1 MPGFNYTAID
11 RNGKRV
17 RSSLDASSIET
28 AKSSLRGAGY
38 TILDIKEQT
47 TLNRDIEI
55 PFLGKPKAKDMAV
68 FCRQF
73 VSILRAGVSV
83 ASVLAMLGQ
92 QTSNKKLRAAIRE
105 MQADVEKGEA
115 LATSMRRHPKI
126 FPAILVNMVSAG
138 EASGNLEESFRQME
152 LYFERSKRTKG
163 KVTSAMIYPCVLIV
177 VMIIVLI
184 VMMTKIIP
192 NFLKTFEDM
201 DAELPKL
208 TQGVMAVCEWFKSWW
223 WVPLL
228 VLAALIV
235 GGVLFHRTDKGKH
248 FFGWLARKTP
258 VVGNLTVKT
267 ACATFCRTVTGD
279 ISVTSGYK
287 LYGMDS
293 SAKADYT
300 TAPTGKIVGKVTG
313 TVAPTYETPKVTT
326 TDGDT
331 YDRYVAIPGTEADGN
346 TPNLSFHHFNISV
359 TGYRFELAAPECAL
373 FFIGKFQ
380 GDEAAKKYLTS
391 LGFTLKDENGKQL
404 GEANYEFTA
413 GKVFPDMPADGE
425 ESDSEVVCS
434 GDAYLFEAYLMRSF
448 NKNDTAAYRTKISAT
463 AQATF
468 DNGGKQD
475 SEPKLWSFEDAWT
488 NPGELDSAQKDIL
501 DKFLKALNIPN
512 P

>member
-1 MPGFNYTAID
+1 MPGFNYTAIN

-55 PFLGKPKAKDMAV
+55 PFLGNPKAKDMAV

-115 LATSMRRHPKI
+115 LASSMRRHPKI

-152 LYFERSKRTKG
+152 LYFERSKRTKS

-201 DAELPKL
+201 DAELPKITL
-208 TQGVMAVCEWFKSWW
+208 GVMAVCEWFKSWW

-235 GGVLFHRTDKGKH
+235 GGILFHRTDKGKH

-267 ACATFCRTVTGD
+267 ACATFCRTMEVLIGSGLTLTDSMDLAASNMGNIYYLEAIRDARALVAEGTPLRESLVRTGIFPPMVSNLVGVGEETGD
-279 ISVTSGYK
+279 LQSMMGKV
-287 LYGMDS
+287 
-293 SAKADYT
+293 ADY
-300 TAPTGKIVGKVTG
+300 
-313 TVAPTYETPKVTT
+313 
-326 TDGDT
+326 
-331 YDRYVAIPGTEADGN
+331 YDEEV
-346 TPNLSFHHFNISV
+346 
-359 TGYRFELAAPECAL
+359 
-373 FFIGKFQ
+373 
-380 GDEAAKKYLTS
+380 DEATKKLLNLMEPAIIIFMAVFVVIIVLAIYLPMINMTKAFDKYL
-391 LGFTLKDENGKQL
+391 
-404 GEANYEFTA
+404 
-413 GKVFPDMPADGE
+413 
-425 ESDSEVVCS
+425 
-434 GDAYLFEAYLMRSF
+434 
-448 NKNDTAAYRTKISAT
+448 
-463 AQATF
+463 
-468 DNGGKQD
+468 
-475 SEPKLWSFEDAWT
+475 
-488 NPGELDSAQKDIL
+488 
-501 DKFLKALNIPN
+501 
-512 P
+512 

>member
-105 MQADVEKGEA
+105 MQADVEKGES

-126 FPAILVNMVSAG
+126 FPAILVNMVAAG
-138 EASGNLEESFRQME
+138 ESSGNLEESFRQME
-152 LYFERSKRTKG
+152 LYFERSKRTKS

-177 VMIIVLI
+177 VMIVVLI

-208 TQGVMAVCEWFKSWW
+208 TQGVMAVCEWFESWW

-228 VLAALIV
+228 VLVALIV

-267 ACATFCRTVTGD
+267 ACATFCRTMEVLIGSGLTLTDSMDLAASNMGNIYYLEAIRDARGMVAEGTPLRESLVRTGIFPPMVSNLVGVGEETGD
-279 ISVTSGYK
+279 LQSMMGKV
-287 LYGMDS
+287 
-293 SAKADYT
+293 ADY
-300 TAPTGKIVGKVTG
+300 
-313 TVAPTYETPKVTT
+313 
-326 TDGDT
+326 
-331 YDRYVAIPGTEADGN
+331 YDEEV
-346 TPNLSFHHFNISV
+346 
-359 TGYRFELAAPECAL
+359 
-373 FFIGKFQ
+373 
-380 GDEAAKKYLTS
+380 DEATKKLLNRMEPAIIIFMAVFVVIIVLAIYLPMINMTKAFDKYL
-391 LGFTLKDENGKQL
+391 
-404 GEANYEFTA
+404 
-413 GKVFPDMPADGE
+413 
-425 ESDSEVVCS
+425 
-434 GDAYLFEAYLMRSF
+434 
-448 NKNDTAAYRTKISAT
+448 
-463 AQATF
+463 
-468 DNGGKQD
+468 
-475 SEPKLWSFEDAWT
+475 
-488 NPGELDSAQKDIL
+488 
-501 DKFLKALNIPN
+501 
-512 P
+512 

>member
-1 MPGFNYTAID
+1 MPGFNYTAIN

-55 PFLGKPKAKDMAV
+55 PFLGNPKAKDMAV

-105 MQADVEKGEA
+105 MQADVEKGES

-152 LYFERSKRTKG
+152 LYFDRSKRTKS

-208 TQGVMAVCEWFKSWW
+208 TLGVMAVCEWFKSWW

-267 ACATFCRTVTGD
+267 ACATFCRTMEVLIGSGLTLTDSMDLAASNMGNIYYLEAIRDARALVAEGTPLRESLVRTGIFPPMVSNLVGVGEETGD
-279 ISVTSGYK
+279 LQSMMGKV
-287 LYGMDS
+287 
-293 SAKADYT
+293 ADYYDEEVEEAT
-300 TAPTGKIVGKVTG
+300 KKLLNLMEPAIIIFMAVFVVIIVL
-313 TVAPTYETPKVTT
+313 
-326 TDGDT
+326 
-331 YDRYVAIPGTEADGN
+331 AIYLPMINMTKAFD
-346 TPNLSFHHFNISV
+346 
-359 TGYRFELAAPECAL
+359 
-373 FFIGKFQ
+373 
-380 GDEAAKKYLTS
+380 KYL
-391 LGFTLKDENGKQL
+391 
-404 GEANYEFTA
+404 
-413 GKVFPDMPADGE
+413 
-425 ESDSEVVCS
+425 
-434 GDAYLFEAYLMRSF
+434 
-448 NKNDTAAYRTKISAT
+448 
-463 AQATF
+463 
-468 DNGGKQD
+468 
-475 SEPKLWSFEDAWT
+475 
-488 NPGELDSAQKDIL
+488 
-501 DKFLKALNIPN
+501 
-512 P
+512 

>member
-1 MPGFNYTAID
+1 MPGFNYTAIN

-55 PFLGKPKAKDMAV
+55 PFLGNPKAKDMAV

-152 LYFERSKRTKG
+152 LYFERSKRTKS

-177 VMIIVLI
+177 VMIVVLI

-201 DAELPKL
+201 DAELPKITL
-208 TQGVMAVCEWFKSWW
+208 GVMAVCEWFKSWW

-228 VLAALIV
+228 VLLALIV
-235 GGVLFHRTDKGKH
+235 GGVLFHRTNKGKH

-267 ACATFCRTVTGD
+267 ACATFCRTMEVLIGSGLTLTDSMDLAASNMGNIYYLEAIRDARALVAEGTPLRESLVRTGIFPPMVSNLVGVGEETGD
-279 ISVTSGYK
+279 LQSMMGKV
-287 LYGMDS
+287 
-293 SAKADYT
+293 ADY
-300 TAPTGKIVGKVTG
+300 
-313 TVAPTYETPKVTT
+313 
-326 TDGDT
+326 
-331 YDRYVAIPGTEADGN
+331 YDEEV
-346 TPNLSFHHFNISV
+346 
-359 TGYRFELAAPECAL
+359 
-373 FFIGKFQ
+373 
-380 GDEAAKKYLTS
+380 DEATKKLLNLMEPAIIIFMAVFVVIIVLAIYLPMINMTKAFDKYL
-391 LGFTLKDENGKQL
+391 
-404 GEANYEFTA
+404 
-413 GKVFPDMPADGE
+413 
-425 ESDSEVVCS
+425 
-434 GDAYLFEAYLMRSF
+434 
-448 NKNDTAAYRTKISAT
+448 
-463 AQATF
+463 
-468 DNGGKQD
+468 
-475 SEPKLWSFEDAWT
+475 
-488 NPGELDSAQKDIL
+488 
-501 DKFLKALNIPN
+501 
-512 P
+512 

>member
-55 PFLGKPKAKDMAV
+55 PFLGNPKAKDMAV

-83 ASVLAMLGQ
+83 ASVLSMLGQ
-92 QTSNKKLRAAIRE
+92 QTGNKKLRAAIRE
-105 MQADVEKGEA
+105 MQADVEKGES

-126 FPAILVNMVSAG
+126 FPAILVNMVAAG
-138 EASGNLEESFRQME
+138 ESSGNLEESFRQME
-152 LYFERSKRTKG
+152 LYFDRSKRTKS

-177 VMIIVLI
+177 VMIVVLI

-201 DAELPKL
+201 DAELPKITL
-208 TQGVMAVCEWFKSWW
+208 GVMAVCEWFKSWW

-267 ACATFCRTVTGD
+267 ACATFCRTMEVLIGSGLTLTDSMDLAASNMGNIYYLEAIRDARALVAEGTPLRESLVRTGIFPPMVSNLVGVGEETGD
-279 ISVTSGYK
+279 LQSMMGKV
-287 LYGMDS
+287 
-293 SAKADYT
+293 ADY
-300 TAPTGKIVGKVTG
+300 
-313 TVAPTYETPKVTT
+313 
-326 TDGDT
+326 
-331 YDRYVAIPGTEADGN
+331 YDEEV
-346 TPNLSFHHFNISV
+346 
-359 TGYRFELAAPECAL
+359 
-373 FFIGKFQ
+373 
-380 GDEAAKKYLTS
+380 DEATKKLLNLMEPAIIIFMAVFVVIIVLAIYLPMINMTKAFDKYL
-391 LGFTLKDENGKQL
+391 
-404 GEANYEFTA
+404 
-413 GKVFPDMPADGE
+413 
-425 ESDSEVVCS
+425 
-434 GDAYLFEAYLMRSF
+434 
-448 NKNDTAAYRTKISAT
+448 
-463 AQATF
+463 
-468 DNGGKQD
+468 
-475 SEPKLWSFEDAWT
+475 
-488 NPGELDSAQKDIL
+488 
-501 DKFLKALNIPN
+501 
-512 P
+512 

>member
-17 RSSLDASSIET
+17 RSSLEASSIET

-55 PFLGKPKAKDMAV
+55 PFLGNPKAKDMAV

-92 QTSNKKLRAAIRE
+92 QTGNKKLRAAIRE
-105 MQADVEKGEA
+105 MQADVEKGES
-115 LATSMRRHPKI
+115 LAASMRRHPKI
-126 FPAILVNMVSAG
+126 FPAILVNMVAAG

-152 LYFERSKRTKG
+152 LYFDRSKRTKS

-177 VMIIVLI
+177 VMIVVLI

-208 TQGVMAVCEWFKSWW
+208 TRGVMALCEWFESWW

-228 VLAALIV
+228 VLVALIV

-258 VVGNLTVKT
+258 VVGNLTVKS
-267 ACATFCRTVTGD
+267 ACATFCRTMEVLIGSGLTLTDSMDLAASNMDNIYYLEAIRDARALVAEGTPLRESLLRTGLFPPMVSNLVGVGEETGD
-279 ISVTSGYK
+279 LQSMMGKV
-287 LYGMDS
+287 
-293 SAKADYT
+293 ADYYDEEVEEAT
-300 TAPTGKIVGKVTG
+300 KKLLNLMEPAIIIFMAVFVVIIVL
-313 TVAPTYETPKVTT
+313 
-326 TDGDT
+326 
-331 YDRYVAIPGTEADGN
+331 AIYLPMINMTKAFD
-346 TPNLSFHHFNISV
+346 
-359 TGYRFELAAPECAL
+359 
-373 FFIGKFQ
+373 
-380 GDEAAKKYLTS
+380 KYL
-391 LGFTLKDENGKQL
+391 
-404 GEANYEFTA
+404 
-413 GKVFPDMPADGE
+413 
-425 ESDSEVVCS
+425 
-434 GDAYLFEAYLMRSF
+434 
-448 NKNDTAAYRTKISAT
+448 
-463 AQATF
+463 
-468 DNGGKQD
+468 
-475 SEPKLWSFEDAWT
+475 
-488 NPGELDSAQKDIL
+488 
-501 DKFLKALNIPN
+501 
-512 P
+512 

>member
-1 MPGFNYTAID
+1 MPGFNYTAIN

-28 AKSSLRGAGY
+28 AKSSLRCAGY

-55 PFLGKPKAKDMAV
+55 PFLGNPKAKDMAV

-92 QTSNKKLRAAIRE
+92 QTGNKKLRAAIRE

-115 LATSMRRHPKI
+115 LASSMRRHPKI

-152 LYFERSKRTKG
+152 LYFERSKRTKS

-192 NFLKTFEDM
+192 NFLKTFEEM

-208 TQGVMAVCEWFKSWW
+208 TQGLMAVCEWFKSWW

-267 ACATFCRTVTGD
+267 ACATFCRTMEVLIGSGLTLTDSMDLAASNMGNIYYLEAIRDARALVAEGTPLRESLLRTGIFPPMVSNLVGVGEETGD
-279 ISVTSGYK
+279 LQSMMGKV
-287 LYGMDS
+287 
-293 SAKADYT
+293 ADY
-300 TAPTGKIVGKVTG
+300 
-313 TVAPTYETPKVTT
+313 
-326 TDGDT
+326 
-331 YDRYVAIPGTEADGN
+331 YDEEV
-346 TPNLSFHHFNISV
+346 
-359 TGYRFELAAPECAL
+359 
-373 FFIGKFQ
+373 
-380 GDEAAKKYLTS
+380 DEATKKLLNLMEPAIIIFMAVFVVIIVLAIYLPMINMTKAFDKYL
-391 LGFTLKDENGKQL
+391 
-404 GEANYEFTA
+404 
-413 GKVFPDMPADGE
+413 
-425 ESDSEVVCS
+425 
-434 GDAYLFEAYLMRSF
+434 
-448 NKNDTAAYRTKISAT
+448 
-463 AQATF
+463 
-468 DNGGKQD
+468 
-475 SEPKLWSFEDAWT
+475 
-488 NPGELDSAQKDIL
+488 
-501 DKFLKALNIPN
+501 
-512 P
+512 

>member
-1 MPGFNYTAID
+1 MPGFNYTAIN

-83 ASVLAMLGQ
+83 ASVLSMLGQ
-92 QTSNKKLRAAIRE
+92 QTGNKKLRAAIRE
-105 MQADVEKGEA
+105 MQADVEKGES

-126 FPAILVNMVSAG
+126 FPAILVNMVAAG
-138 EASGNLEESFRQME
+138 ESSGNLEESFRQME
-152 LYFERSKRTKG
+152 LYFDRSKRTKS

-177 VMIIVLI
+177 VMIVVLI

-201 DAELPKL
+201 DAELPKITL
-208 TQGVMAVCEWFKSWW
+208 GVMAVCDWFKVWW

-267 ACATFCRTVTGD
+267 ACATFCRTMEVLIGSGLTLTDSMDLAASNMGNIYYLEAIRDARGMVAEGTPLRESLVRTGIFPPMVSNLVGVGEETGD
-279 ISVTSGYK
+279 LQSMMGKV
-287 LYGMDS
+287 
-293 SAKADYT
+293 ADY
-300 TAPTGKIVGKVTG
+300 
-313 TVAPTYETPKVTT
+313 
-326 TDGDT
+326 
-331 YDRYVAIPGTEADGN
+331 YDEEV
-346 TPNLSFHHFNISV
+346 
-359 TGYRFELAAPECAL
+359 
-373 FFIGKFQ
+373 
-380 GDEAAKKYLTS
+380 DEATKKLLNLMEPAIIIFMAVFVVIIVLAIYLPMINMTKAFDKYL
-391 LGFTLKDENGKQL
+391 
-404 GEANYEFTA
+404 
-413 GKVFPDMPADGE
+413 
-425 ESDSEVVCS
+425 
-434 GDAYLFEAYLMRSF
+434 
-448 NKNDTAAYRTKISAT
+448 
-463 AQATF
+463 
-468 DNGGKQD
+468 
-475 SEPKLWSFEDAWT
+475 
-488 NPGELDSAQKDIL
+488 
-501 DKFLKALNIPN
+501 
-512 P
+512 

>member
-1 MPGFNYTAID
+1 MPGFNYTAIN

-83 ASVLAMLGQ
+83 ASVLSMLGQ
-92 QTSNKKLRAAIRE
+92 QTGNKKLRAAIRE
-105 MQADVEKGEA
+105 MQADVEKGES

-126 FPAILVNMVSAG
+126 FPAILVNMVAAG
-138 EASGNLEESFRQME
+138 ESSGNLEESFRQME
-152 LYFERSKRTKG
+152 LYFDRSKRTKS

-208 TQGVMAVCEWFKSWW
+208 TQGVMAVCEWFESWW

-267 ACATFCRTVTGD
+267 ACATFCRTMEVLIGSGLTLTDSMDLAASNMGNIYYLEAIRDARGMVAEGTPLRESLVRTGIFPPMVSNLVGVGEETGD
-279 ISVTSGYK
+279 LQSMMGKV
-287 LYGMDS
+287 
-293 SAKADYT
+293 ADY
-300 TAPTGKIVGKVTG
+300 
-313 TVAPTYETPKVTT
+313 
-326 TDGDT
+326 
-331 YDRYVAIPGTEADGN
+331 YDEEV
-346 TPNLSFHHFNISV
+346 
-359 TGYRFELAAPECAL
+359 
-373 FFIGKFQ
+373 
-380 GDEAAKKYLTS
+380 DEATKKLLNLMEPAIIIVMAVFVVIIVLAIYLPMINMTKAFDKYL
-391 LGFTLKDENGKQL
+391 
-404 GEANYEFTA
+404 
-413 GKVFPDMPADGE
+413 
-425 ESDSEVVCS
+425 
-434 GDAYLFEAYLMRSF
+434 
-448 NKNDTAAYRTKISAT
+448 
-463 AQATF
+463 
-468 DNGGKQD
+468 
-475 SEPKLWSFEDAWT
+475 
-488 NPGELDSAQKDIL
+488 
-501 DKFLKALNIPN
+501 
-512 P
+512 

>member
-1 MPGFNYTAID
+1 MPGFNYTAIN

-83 ASVLAMLGQ
+83 ASVLSMLGQ
-92 QTSNKKLRAAIRE
+92 QTGNKKLRAAIRE
-105 MQADVEKGEA
+105 MQADVEKGES

-126 FPAILVNMVSAG
+126 FPAILVNMVAAG
-138 EASGNLEESFRQME
+138 ESSGNLEESFRQME
-152 LYFERSKRTKG
+152 LYFDRSKRTKS

-177 VMIIVLI
+177 VMIVVLI

-208 TQGVMAVCEWFKSWW
+208 TQGVMAVCEWFESWW

-267 ACATFCRTVTGD
+267 ACATFCRTMEVLIGSGLTLTDSMDLAASNMGNIYYLEAIRDARGMVAEGTPLRESLVRTGIFPPMVSNLVGVGEETGD
-279 ISVTSGYK
+279 LQSMMGKV
-287 LYGMDS
+287 
-293 SAKADYT
+293 ADYYDEEVEEAT
-300 TAPTGKIVGKVTG
+300 KKLLNLMEPAIIIVMAVF
-313 TVAPTYETPKVTT
+313 VVII
-326 TDGDT
+326 
-331 YDRYVAIPGTEADGN
+331 VLAIYLPMINMTKAFD
-346 TPNLSFHHFNISV
+346 
-359 TGYRFELAAPECAL
+359 
-373 FFIGKFQ
+373 
-380 GDEAAKKYLTS
+380 KYL
-391 LGFTLKDENGKQL
+391 
-404 GEANYEFTA
+404 
-413 GKVFPDMPADGE
+413 
-425 ESDSEVVCS
+425 
-434 GDAYLFEAYLMRSF
+434 
-448 NKNDTAAYRTKISAT
+448 
-463 AQATF
+463 
-468 DNGGKQD
+468 
-475 SEPKLWSFEDAWT
+475 
-488 NPGELDSAQKDIL
+488 
-501 DKFLKALNIPN
+501 
-512 P
+512 

>member
-1 MPGFNYTAID
+1 MPGFNYTAIN

-83 ASVLAMLGQ
+83 ASVLSMLGQ
-92 QTSNKKLRAAIRE
+92 QTGNKKLRAAIRE
-105 MQADVEKGEA
+105 MQADVEKGES

-138 EASGNLEESFRQME
+138 ESSGNLEESFRQME
-152 LYFERSKRTKG
+152 LYFERSKRTKS

-177 VMIIVLI
+177 VMIVVLI

-208 TQGVMAVCEWFKSWW
+208 TQGVMAVCEWFESWW

-228 VLAALIV
+228 VLVALIV
-235 GGVLFHRTDKGKH
+235 GGVLFHRTNKGKH

-267 ACATFCRTVTGD
+267 ACATFCRTMEVLIGSGLTLTDSMDLAASNMGNIYYLEAIRDARGMVAEGTPLRESLVRTGIFPPMVSNLVGVGEETGD
-279 ISVTSGYK
+279 LQSMMGKV
-287 LYGMDS
+287 
-293 SAKADYT
+293 ADY
-300 TAPTGKIVGKVTG
+300 
-313 TVAPTYETPKVTT
+313 
-326 TDGDT
+326 
-331 YDRYVAIPGTEADGN
+331 YDEEV
-346 TPNLSFHHFNISV
+346 
-359 TGYRFELAAPECAL
+359 
-373 FFIGKFQ
+373 
-380 GDEAAKKYLTS
+380 DEATKKLLNLMEPAIIIFMAVFVVIIVLAIYLPMINMTKAFDKYL
-391 LGFTLKDENGKQL
+391 
-404 GEANYEFTA
+404 
-413 GKVFPDMPADGE
+413 
-425 ESDSEVVCS
+425 
-434 GDAYLFEAYLMRSF
+434 
-448 NKNDTAAYRTKISAT
+448 
-463 AQATF
+463 
-468 DNGGKQD
+468 
-475 SEPKLWSFEDAWT
+475 
-488 NPGELDSAQKDIL
+488 
-501 DKFLKALNIPN
+501 
-512 P
+512 

>member
-1 MPGFNYTAID
+1 MPGFNYTAIN

-55 PFLGKPKAKDMAV
+55 PFLGNPKAKDMAV

-83 ASVLAMLGQ
+83 ASVLSMLGQ

-105 MQADVEKGEA
+105 MQADVEKGES
-115 LATSMRRHPKI
+115 LASSMRRHPKI

-152 LYFERSKRTKG
+152 LYFERSKRTKS

-208 TQGVMAVCEWFKSWW
+208 TQGVMAVCEWFESWW

-228 VLAALIV
+228 VLVALIV

-267 ACATFCRTVTGD
+267 ACATFCRTMEVLIGSGLTLTDSMDLAASNMGNIYYLEAIRDARALVAEGTPLRESLVRTGIFPPMVSNLVGVGEETGD
-279 ISVTSGYK
+279 LQSMMGKV
-287 LYGMDS
+287 
-293 SAKADYT
+293 ADY
-300 TAPTGKIVGKVTG
+300 
-313 TVAPTYETPKVTT
+313 
-326 TDGDT
+326 
-331 YDRYVAIPGTEADGN
+331 YDEEV
-346 TPNLSFHHFNISV
+346 
-359 TGYRFELAAPECAL
+359 
-373 FFIGKFQ
+373 
-380 GDEAAKKYLTS
+380 DEATKKLLNLMEPAIIIVMAVFVVIIVLAIYLPMINMTKAFDKYL
-391 LGFTLKDENGKQL
+391 
-404 GEANYEFTA
+404 
-413 GKVFPDMPADGE
+413 
-425 ESDSEVVCS
+425 
-434 GDAYLFEAYLMRSF
+434 
-448 NKNDTAAYRTKISAT
+448 
-463 AQATF
+463 
-468 DNGGKQD
+468 
-475 SEPKLWSFEDAWT
+475 
-488 NPGELDSAQKDIL
+488 
-501 DKFLKALNIPN
+501 
-512 P
+512 

>member
-1 MPGFNYTAID
+1 MPGFNYTAIN

-83 ASVLAMLGQ
+83 ASVLSMLGQ
-92 QTSNKKLRAAIRE
+92 QTGNKKLRAAIRE
-105 MQADVEKGEA
+105 MQADVEKGES

-138 EASGNLEESFRQME
+138 ESSGNLEESFRQME
-152 LYFERSKRTKG
+152 LYFDRSKRTKS

-177 VMIIVLI
+177 VMIVVLI

-192 NFLKTFEDM
+192 NFLKTFEEM

-208 TQGVMAVCEWFKSWW
+208 TQGVMAVCEWFESWW

-228 VLAALIV
+228 VLVALIV
-235 GGVLFHRTDKGKH
+235 GDVLFHRTDKGKH

-267 ACATFCRTVTGD
+267 ACATFCRTMEVLIGSGLTLTDSMDLAASNMGNIYYLEAIRDARGMVAEGTPLRESLVRTGIFPPMVSNLVGVGEETGD
-279 ISVTSGYK
+279 LQSMMGKV
-287 LYGMDS
+287 
-293 SAKADYT
+293 ADY
-300 TAPTGKIVGKVTG
+300 
-313 TVAPTYETPKVTT
+313 
-326 TDGDT
+326 
-331 YDRYVAIPGTEADGN
+331 YDEEV
-346 TPNLSFHHFNISV
+346 
-359 TGYRFELAAPECAL
+359 
-373 FFIGKFQ
+373 
-380 GDEAAKKYLTS
+380 DEATKKLLNLMEPAIIIFMAVFVVIIVLAIYLPMINMTKAFDKYL
-391 LGFTLKDENGKQL
+391 
-404 GEANYEFTA
+404 
-413 GKVFPDMPADGE
+413 
-425 ESDSEVVCS
+425 
-434 GDAYLFEAYLMRSF
+434 
-448 NKNDTAAYRTKISAT
+448 
-463 AQATF
+463 
-468 DNGGKQD
+468 
-475 SEPKLWSFEDAWT
+475 
-488 NPGELDSAQKDIL
+488 
-501 DKFLKALNIPN
+501 
-512 P
+512 

>member
-1 MPGFNYTAID
+1 MPGFNYTAIN

-83 ASVLAMLGQ
+83 ASVLSMLGQ
-92 QTSNKKLRAAIRE
+92 QTGNKKLRAAIRE
-105 MQADVEKGEA
+105 MQADVEKGES

-126 FPAILVNMVSAG
+126 FPAILVNMVAAG
-138 EASGNLEESFRQME
+138 ESSGNLEESFRQME
-152 LYFERSKRTKG
+152 LYFERSKRTKS

-192 NFLKTFEDM
+192 NFLKTFEEM

-235 GGVLFHRTDKGKH
+235 GGVLFHRTNKGKH

-267 ACATFCRTVTGD
+267 ACATFCRTMEVLIGSGLTLTDSMDLAASNMGNIYYLEAIRDARGMVAEGTPLRESLVRTGIFPPMVSNLVGVGEETGD
-279 ISVTSGYK
+279 LQSMMGKV
-287 LYGMDS
+287 
-293 SAKADYT
+293 ADY
-300 TAPTGKIVGKVTG
+300 
-313 TVAPTYETPKVTT
+313 
-326 TDGDT
+326 
-331 YDRYVAIPGTEADGN
+331 YDEEV
-346 TPNLSFHHFNISV
+346 
-359 TGYRFELAAPECAL
+359 
-373 FFIGKFQ
+373 
-380 GDEAAKKYLTS
+380 DEATKKLLNLMEPAIIIFMAVFVVIIVLAIYLPMINMTKAFDKYL
-391 LGFTLKDENGKQL
+391 
-404 GEANYEFTA
+404 
-413 GKVFPDMPADGE
+413 
-425 ESDSEVVCS
+425 
-434 GDAYLFEAYLMRSF
+434 
-448 NKNDTAAYRTKISAT
+448 
-463 AQATF
+463 
-468 DNGGKQD
+468 
-475 SEPKLWSFEDAWT
+475 
-488 NPGELDSAQKDIL
+488 
-501 DKFLKALNIPN
+501 
-512 P
+512 

>member
-1 MPGFNYTAID
+1 MPGFNYTAIN

-83 ASVLAMLGQ
+83 ASVLSMLGQ
-92 QTSNKKLRAAIRE
+92 QTGNKKLRAAIRE
-105 MQADVEKGEA
+105 MQADVEKGES

-152 LYFERSKRTKG
+152 LYFERSKRTKS

-208 TQGVMAVCEWFKSWW
+208 TLGVMAVCEWFKSWW

-235 GGVLFHRTDKGKH
+235 GGVLFHRTNKGKH

-267 ACATFCRTVTGD
+267 ACATFCRTMEVLIGSGLTLTDSMDLAASNMGNIYYLEAIRDARGMVAEGTPLRESLVRTGIFPPMVSNLVGVGEETGD
-279 ISVTSGYK
+279 LQSMMGKV
-287 LYGMDS
+287 
-293 SAKADYT
+293 ADYYDEEVEEAT
-300 TAPTGKIVGKVTG
+300 KKLLNLMEPAIIIFMAVFVVIIVL
-313 TVAPTYETPKVTT
+313 
-326 TDGDT
+326 
-331 YDRYVAIPGTEADGN
+331 AIYLPMINMTK
-346 TPNLSFHHFNISV
+346 
-359 TGYRFELAAPECAL
+359 AL
-373 FFIGKFQ
+373 
-380 GDEAAKKYLTS
+380 DKYL
-391 LGFTLKDENGKQL
+391 
-404 GEANYEFTA
+404 
-413 GKVFPDMPADGE
+413 
-425 ESDSEVVCS
+425 
-434 GDAYLFEAYLMRSF
+434 
-448 NKNDTAAYRTKISAT
+448 
-463 AQATF
+463 
-468 DNGGKQD
+468 
-475 SEPKLWSFEDAWT
+475 
-488 NPGELDSAQKDIL
+488 
-501 DKFLKALNIPN
+501 
-512 P
+512 

>member
-1 MPGFNYTAID
+1 MPGFNYTAIN

-55 PFLGKPKAKDMAV
+55 PFLGNPKAKDMAV

-115 LATSMRRHPKI
+115 LASSMRRHPKI
-126 FPAILVNMVSAG
+126 FPAILVNMVAAG

-152 LYFERSKRTKG
+152 LYFERSKRTKS

-177 VMIIVLI
+177 VMIVVLI

-228 VLAALIV
+228 VLVALIV

-267 ACATFCRTVTGD
+267 ACATFCRTMEVLIGSGLTLTDSMDLAASNMGNIYYLEAIRDARALVAEGTPLRESLVRTGIFPPMVSNLVGVGEETGD
-279 ISVTSGYK
+279 LQSMMGKV
-287 LYGMDS
+287 
-293 SAKADYT
+293 ADY
-300 TAPTGKIVGKVTG
+300 
-313 TVAPTYETPKVTT
+313 
-326 TDGDT
+326 
-331 YDRYVAIPGTEADGN
+331 YDEEV
-346 TPNLSFHHFNISV
+346 
-359 TGYRFELAAPECAL
+359 
-373 FFIGKFQ
+373 
-380 GDEAAKKYLTS
+380 DEATKKLLNLMEPAIIIVMAVFVVIIVLAIYLPMINMTKAFDKYL
-391 LGFTLKDENGKQL
+391 
-404 GEANYEFTA
+404 
-413 GKVFPDMPADGE
+413 
-425 ESDSEVVCS
+425 
-434 GDAYLFEAYLMRSF
+434 
-448 NKNDTAAYRTKISAT
+448 
-463 AQATF
+463 
-468 DNGGKQD
+468 
-475 SEPKLWSFEDAWT
+475 
-488 NPGELDSAQKDIL
+488 
-501 DKFLKALNIPN
+501 
-512 P
+512 

>member
-1 MPGFNYTAID
+1 MPGFNYTAIN

-83 ASVLAMLGQ
+83 ASVLSMLGQ

-105 MQADVEKGEA
+105 MQADVEKGES

-138 EASGNLEESFRQME
+138 ESSGNLEESFRQME
-152 LYFERSKRTKG
+152 LYFDRSKRTKS

-177 VMIIVLI
+177 VMIVVLI

-192 NFLKTFEDM
+192 NFLKTFEEM

-208 TQGVMAVCEWFKSWW
+208 TQGVMAVCEWFESWW

-228 VLAALIV
+228 VLVALIV

-267 ACATFCRTVTGD
+267 ACATFCRTMEVLIGSGLTLTDSMDLAASNMGNIYYLEAIRDARGMVAEGTPLRESLVRTGIFPPMVSNLVGVGEETGD
-279 ISVTSGYK
+279 LQSMMGKV
-287 LYGMDS
+287 
-293 SAKADYT
+293 ADY
-300 TAPTGKIVGKVTG
+300 
-313 TVAPTYETPKVTT
+313 
-326 TDGDT
+326 
-331 YDRYVAIPGTEADGN
+331 YDEEV
-346 TPNLSFHHFNISV
+346 
-359 TGYRFELAAPECAL
+359 
-373 FFIGKFQ
+373 
-380 GDEAAKKYLTS
+380 DEATKKLLNLMEPAIIIFMAVFVVIIVLAIYLPMINMTKAFDKYL
-391 LGFTLKDENGKQL
+391 
-404 GEANYEFTA
+404 
-413 GKVFPDMPADGE
+413 
-425 ESDSEVVCS
+425 
-434 GDAYLFEAYLMRSF
+434 
-448 NKNDTAAYRTKISAT
+448 
-463 AQATF
+463 
-468 DNGGKQD
+468 
-475 SEPKLWSFEDAWT
+475 
-488 NPGELDSAQKDIL
+488 
-501 DKFLKALNIPN
+501 
-512 P
+512 

>member
-1 MPGFNYTAID
+1 MPGFNYTAIN

-55 PFLGKPKAKDMAV
+55 PFLGNPKAKDMAV

-92 QTSNKKLRAAIRE
+92 QTGNKKLRAAIRE

-152 LYFERSKRTKG
+152 LYFERSKRTKS

-208 TQGVMAVCEWFKSWW
+208 TLGVMAVCEWFKSWW

-235 GGVLFHRTDKGKH
+235 GGVLFHRTNKGKH

-267 ACATFCRTVTGD
+267 ACATFCRTMEVLIGSGLTLTDSMDLAASNMGNIYYLEAIRDARALVAEGTPLRESLVRTGIFPPMVSNLVGVGEETGD
-279 ISVTSGYK
+279 LQSMMGKV
-287 LYGMDS
+287 
-293 SAKADYT
+293 ADY
-300 TAPTGKIVGKVTG
+300 
-313 TVAPTYETPKVTT
+313 
-326 TDGDT
+326 
-331 YDRYVAIPGTEADGN
+331 YDEEV
-346 TPNLSFHHFNISV
+346 
-359 TGYRFELAAPECAL
+359 
-373 FFIGKFQ
+373 
-380 GDEAAKKYLTS
+380 DEATKKLLNLMEPAIIIFMAVFVVIIVLAIYLPMINMTKAFDKYL
-391 LGFTLKDENGKQL
+391 
-404 GEANYEFTA
+404 
-413 GKVFPDMPADGE
+413 
-425 ESDSEVVCS
+425 
-434 GDAYLFEAYLMRSF
+434 
-448 NKNDTAAYRTKISAT
+448 
-463 AQATF
+463 
-468 DNGGKQD
+468 
-475 SEPKLWSFEDAWT
+475 
-488 NPGELDSAQKDIL
+488 
-501 DKFLKALNIPN
+501 
-512 P
+512 

>member
-55 PFLGKPKAKDMAV
+55 PFLGNPKAKDMAV

-83 ASVLAMLGQ
+83 ASVLSMLGQ
-92 QTSNKKLRAAIRE
+92 QTGNKKLRAAIRE
-105 MQADVEKGEA
+105 MQADVEKGES

-152 LYFERSKRTKG
+152 LYFDRSKRTKS

-177 VMIIVLI
+177 VMIVVLI

-192 NFLKTFEDM
+192 NFLKTFEEM

-208 TQGVMAVCEWFKSWW
+208 TQGVMAVCEWFESWW

-228 VLAALIV
+228 VLVALIV

-267 ACATFCRTVTGD
+267 ACATFCRTMEVLIGSGLTLTDSMDLAASNMGNIYYLEAIRDARGMVAEGTPLRESLVRTGIFPPMVSNLVGVGEETGD
-279 ISVTSGYK
+279 LQSMMGKV
-287 LYGMDS
+287 
-293 SAKADYT
+293 ADYYDEEVEEAT
-300 TAPTGKIVGKVTG
+300 KKLLNLMEPAIIIFMAVFVVIIVL
-313 TVAPTYETPKVTT
+313 
-326 TDGDT
+326 
-331 YDRYVAIPGTEADGN
+331 AIYLPMINMTKAFD
-346 TPNLSFHHFNISV
+346 
-359 TGYRFELAAPECAL
+359 
-373 FFIGKFQ
+373 
-380 GDEAAKKYLTS
+380 KYL
-391 LGFTLKDENGKQL
+391 
-404 GEANYEFTA
+404 
-413 GKVFPDMPADGE
+413 
-425 ESDSEVVCS
+425 
-434 GDAYLFEAYLMRSF
+434 
-448 NKNDTAAYRTKISAT
+448 
-463 AQATF
+463 
-468 DNGGKQD
+468 
-475 SEPKLWSFEDAWT
+475 
-488 NPGELDSAQKDIL
+488 
-501 DKFLKALNIPN
+501 
-512 P
+512 

>member
-55 PFLGKPKAKDMAV
+55 PFLGNPKAKDMAV

-92 QTSNKKLRAAIRE
+92 QTGNKKLRAAIRE
-105 MQADVEKGEA
+105 MQADVEKGES
-115 LATSMRRHPKI
+115 LAASMRRHPKI
-126 FPAILVNMVSAG
+126 FPAILVNMVAAG

-152 LYFERSKRTKG
+152 LYFDRSKRTKS

-177 VMIIVLI
+177 VMIVVLI

-208 TQGVMAVCEWFKSWW
+208 TRGVMAVCEWFESWW

-228 VLAALIV
+228 VLVALIV

-267 ACATFCRTVTGD
+267 ACATFCRTMEVLIGSGLTLTDSMDLAASNMGNIYYLEAIRDARALVAEGTPLRESLLRTGIFPAMVSNLVGVGEETGD
-279 ISVTSGYK
+279 LQSMMGKV
-287 LYGMDS
+287 
-293 SAKADYT
+293 ADYYDEEVEEAT
-300 TAPTGKIVGKVTG
+300 KKLLNLMEPAIIIFMAVFVVIIVL
-313 TVAPTYETPKVTT
+313 
-326 TDGDT
+326 
-331 YDRYVAIPGTEADGN
+331 AIYLPMINMTKAFD
-346 TPNLSFHHFNISV
+346 
-359 TGYRFELAAPECAL
+359 
-373 FFIGKFQ
+373 
-380 GDEAAKKYLTS
+380 KYL
-391 LGFTLKDENGKQL
+391 
-404 GEANYEFTA
+404 
-413 GKVFPDMPADGE
+413 
-425 ESDSEVVCS
+425 
-434 GDAYLFEAYLMRSF
+434 
-448 NKNDTAAYRTKISAT
+448 
-463 AQATF
+463 
-468 DNGGKQD
+468 
-475 SEPKLWSFEDAWT
+475 
-488 NPGELDSAQKDIL
+488 
-501 DKFLKALNIPN
+501 
-512 P
+512 

>member
-83 ASVLAMLGQ
+83 ASVLSMLGQ
-92 QTSNKKLRAAIRE
+92 QTGNKKLRAAIRE
-105 MQADVEKGEA
+105 MQADVEKGES
-115 LATSMRRHPKI
+115 LDTSMRRHPKI
-126 FPAILVNMVSAG
+126 FPAILVNMVAAG
-138 EASGNLEESFRQME
+138 ESSGNLEESFRQME
-152 LYFERSKRTKG
+152 LYFDRSKRTKS

-177 VMIIVLI
+177 VMIVVLI

-208 TQGVMAVCEWFKSWW
+208 TLGVMAVCEWFKSWW

-267 ACATFCRTVTGD
+267 ACATFCRTMEVLIGSGLTLTDSMDLAASNMGNIYYLEAIRDARGMVAEGTPLRESLVRTGIFPPMVSNLVGVGEETGD
-279 ISVTSGYK
+279 LQSMMGKV
-287 LYGMDS
+287 
-293 SAKADYT
+293 ADY
-300 TAPTGKIVGKVTG
+300 
-313 TVAPTYETPKVTT
+313 
-326 TDGDT
+326 
-331 YDRYVAIPGTEADGN
+331 YDEEV
-346 TPNLSFHHFNISV
+346 
-359 TGYRFELAAPECAL
+359 
-373 FFIGKFQ
+373 
-380 GDEAAKKYLTS
+380 DEATKKLLNLMEPAIIIFMAVFVVIIVLAIYLPMINMTKAFDKYL
-391 LGFTLKDENGKQL
+391 
-404 GEANYEFTA
+404 
-413 GKVFPDMPADGE
+413 
-425 ESDSEVVCS
+425 
-434 GDAYLFEAYLMRSF
+434 
-448 NKNDTAAYRTKISAT
+448 
-463 AQATF
+463 
-468 DNGGKQD
+468 
-475 SEPKLWSFEDAWT
+475 
-488 NPGELDSAQKDIL
+488 
-501 DKFLKALNIPN
+501 
-512 P
+512 

>member
-1 MPGFNYTAID
+1 MPGFNYTAIN

-55 PFLGKPKAKDMAV
+55 PFLGNPKAKDMAV

-92 QTSNKKLRAAIRE
+92 QTGNKKLRAAIRE
-105 MQADVEKGEA
+105 MQADVEKGES
-115 LATSMRRHPKI
+115 LASSMRRHPKI

-152 LYFERSKRTKG
+152 LYFERSKRTKS

-177 VMIIVLI
+177 VMIVVLI

-208 TQGVMAVCEWFKSWW
+208 TLGVMAVCEWFKSWW

-235 GGVLFHRTDKGKH
+235 GGVLFHRTNKGKH

-267 ACATFCRTVTGD
+267 ACATFCRTMEVLIGSGLTLTDSMDLAASNMGNIYYLEAIRDARALVAEGTPLRESLLRTGIFPPMVSNLVGVGEETGD
-279 ISVTSGYK
+279 LQSMMGKV
-287 LYGMDS
+287 
-293 SAKADYT
+293 ADYYDEEVEEAT
-300 TAPTGKIVGKVTG
+300 KKLLNLMEPAIIIFMAVFVVIIVL
-313 TVAPTYETPKVTT
+313 
-326 TDGDT
+326 
-331 YDRYVAIPGTEADGN
+331 AIYLPMINMTKAFD
-346 TPNLSFHHFNISV
+346 
-359 TGYRFELAAPECAL
+359 
-373 FFIGKFQ
+373 
-380 GDEAAKKYLTS
+380 KYL
-391 LGFTLKDENGKQL
+391 
-404 GEANYEFTA
+404 
-413 GKVFPDMPADGE
+413 
-425 ESDSEVVCS
+425 
-434 GDAYLFEAYLMRSF
+434 
-448 NKNDTAAYRTKISAT
+448 
-463 AQATF
+463 
-468 DNGGKQD
+468 
-475 SEPKLWSFEDAWT
+475 
-488 NPGELDSAQKDIL
+488 
-501 DKFLKALNIPN
+501 
-512 P
+512 

>member
-1 MPGFNYTAID
+1 MPGFNYTAIN

-83 ASVLAMLGQ
+83 ASVLSMLGQ
-92 QTSNKKLRAAIRE
+92 QTGNKKLRAAIRE
-105 MQADVEKGEA
+105 MQADVEKGES

-126 FPAILVNMVSAG
+126 FPAILVNMVAAG
-138 EASGNLEESFRQME
+138 ESSGNLEESFRQME
-152 LYFERSKRTKG
+152 LYFDRSKRTKS

-177 VMIIVLI
+177 VMIVVLI

-192 NFLKTFEDM
+192 NFLKTFEEM
-201 DAELPKL
+201 DAELPKITL
-208 TQGVMAVCEWFKSWW
+208 GVMAVCEWFKVWW

-267 ACATFCRTVTGD
+267 ACATFCRTMEVLIGSGLTLTDSMDLAASNMGNIYYLEAIRDARALVAEGTPLRESLVRTGIFPPMVSNLVGVGEETGD
-279 ISVTSGYK
+279 LQSMMGKV
-287 LYGMDS
+287 
-293 SAKADYT
+293 ADY
-300 TAPTGKIVGKVTG
+300 
-313 TVAPTYETPKVTT
+313 
-326 TDGDT
+326 
-331 YDRYVAIPGTEADGN
+331 YDEEV
-346 TPNLSFHHFNISV
+346 
-359 TGYRFELAAPECAL
+359 
-373 FFIGKFQ
+373 
-380 GDEAAKKYLTS
+380 DEATKKLLNLMEPAIIIVMAVFVVIIVLAIYLPMINMTKAFDKYL
-391 LGFTLKDENGKQL
+391 
-404 GEANYEFTA
+404 
-413 GKVFPDMPADGE
+413 
-425 ESDSEVVCS
+425 
-434 GDAYLFEAYLMRSF
+434 
-448 NKNDTAAYRTKISAT
+448 
-463 AQATF
+463 
-468 DNGGKQD
+468 
-475 SEPKLWSFEDAWT
+475 
-488 NPGELDSAQKDIL
+488 
-501 DKFLKALNIPN
+501 
-512 P
+512 

>member
-1 MPGFNYTAID
+1 MPGFNYTAIN

-55 PFLGKPKAKDMAV
+55 PFLGNPKAKDMAV

-105 MQADVEKGEA
+105 MQADVEKGES

-152 LYFERSKRTKG
+152 LYFERSKRTKS

-228 VLAALIV
+228 VLVALIV
-235 GGVLFHRTDKGKH
+235 GGVLFHRTNKGKH

-267 ACATFCRTVTGD
+267 ACATFCRTMEVLIGSGLTLTDSMDLAASNMGNIYYLEAIRDARALVAEGTPLRESLVRTGIFPPMVSNLVGVGEETGD
-279 ISVTSGYK
+279 LQSMMGKV
-287 LYGMDS
+287 
-293 SAKADYT
+293 ADY
-300 TAPTGKIVGKVTG
+300 
-313 TVAPTYETPKVTT
+313 
-326 TDGDT
+326 
-331 YDRYVAIPGTEADGN
+331 YDEEV
-346 TPNLSFHHFNISV
+346 
-359 TGYRFELAAPECAL
+359 
-373 FFIGKFQ
+373 
-380 GDEAAKKYLTS
+380 DEATKKLLNLMEPAIIIFMAVFVVIIVLAIYLPMINMTKAFDKYL
-391 LGFTLKDENGKQL
+391 
-404 GEANYEFTA
+404 
-413 GKVFPDMPADGE
+413 
-425 ESDSEVVCS
+425 
-434 GDAYLFEAYLMRSF
+434 
-448 NKNDTAAYRTKISAT
+448 
-463 AQATF
+463 
-468 DNGGKQD
+468 
-475 SEPKLWSFEDAWT
+475 
-488 NPGELDSAQKDIL
+488 
-501 DKFLKALNIPN
+501 
-512 P
+512 

>member
-83 ASVLAMLGQ
+83 ASVLSMLGQ
-92 QTSNKKLRAAIRE
+92 QTGNKKLRAAIRE
-105 MQADVEKGEA
+105 MQADVEKGES

-152 LYFERSKRTKG
+152 LYFDRSKRTKS

-177 VMIIVLI
+177 VMIVVLI

-201 DAELPKL
+201 DAELPKITL
-208 TQGVMAVCEWFKSWW
+208 GVMAVCEWFKSWW

-267 ACATFCRTVTGD
+267 ACATFCRTMEVLIGSGLTLTDSMDLAASNMGNIYYLEAIRDARGMVAEGTPLRESLVRTGIFPPMVSNLVGVGEETGD
-279 ISVTSGYK
+279 LQSMMGKV
-287 LYGMDS
+287 
-293 SAKADYT
+293 ADYYDEEVEEAT
-300 TAPTGKIVGKVTG
+300 KKLLNLMEPAIIIFMAVFVVIIVL
-313 TVAPTYETPKVTT
+313 
-326 TDGDT
+326 
-331 YDRYVAIPGTEADGN
+331 AIYLPMINMTKAFD
-346 TPNLSFHHFNISV
+346 
-359 TGYRFELAAPECAL
+359 
-373 FFIGKFQ
+373 
-380 GDEAAKKYLTS
+380 KYL
-391 LGFTLKDENGKQL
+391 
-404 GEANYEFTA
+404 
-413 GKVFPDMPADGE
+413 
-425 ESDSEVVCS
+425 
-434 GDAYLFEAYLMRSF
+434 
-448 NKNDTAAYRTKISAT
+448 
-463 AQATF
+463 
-468 DNGGKQD
+468 
-475 SEPKLWSFEDAWT
+475 
-488 NPGELDSAQKDIL
+488 
-501 DKFLKALNIPN
+501 
-512 P
+512 

>member
-1 MPGFNYTAID
+1 MPGFNYTAIN

-55 PFLGKPKAKDMAV
+55 PFLGNPKAKDMAV

-92 QTSNKKLRAAIRE
+92 QTGNKKLRAAIRE
-105 MQADVEKGEA
+105 MQADVEKGES
-115 LATSMRRHPKI
+115 LAVSMRRHPKI
-126 FPAILVNMVSAG
+126 FPAILVNMVAAG

-152 LYFERSKRTKG
+152 LYFDRSKRTKS

-177 VMIIVLI
+177 VMIVVLI

-228 VLAALIV
+228 VLVALIV
-235 GGVLFHRTDKGKH
+235 GGVLFYRTDKGKH

-267 ACATFCRTVTGD
+267 ACATFCRTMEVLIGSGLTLTDSMDLAASNMDNIYYLEAIRDARALVAEGTPLRESLLRTGLFPPMVSNLVGVGEETGD
-279 ISVTSGYK
+279 LQSMMGKV
-287 LYGMDS
+287 
-293 SAKADYT
+293 ADYYDEEVEEAT
-300 TAPTGKIVGKVTG
+300 KKLLNLMEPAIIIFMAVFVVIIVL
-313 TVAPTYETPKVTT
+313 
-326 TDGDT
+326 
-331 YDRYVAIPGTEADGN
+331 AIYLPMINMTKAFD
-346 TPNLSFHHFNISV
+346 
-359 TGYRFELAAPECAL
+359 
-373 FFIGKFQ
+373 
-380 GDEAAKKYLTS
+380 KYL
-391 LGFTLKDENGKQL
+391 
-404 GEANYEFTA
+404 
-413 GKVFPDMPADGE
+413 
-425 ESDSEVVCS
+425 
-434 GDAYLFEAYLMRSF
+434 
-448 NKNDTAAYRTKISAT
+448 
-463 AQATF
+463 
-468 DNGGKQD
+468 
-475 SEPKLWSFEDAWT
+475 
-488 NPGELDSAQKDIL
+488 
-501 DKFLKALNIPN
+501 
-512 P
+512 

>member
-17 RSSLDASSIET
+17 RSSLEASSIET

-55 PFLGKPKAKDMAV
+55 PFLGNPKAKDMAV

-92 QTSNKKLRAAIRE
+92 QTGNKKLRAAIRE
-105 MQADVEKGEA
+105 MQADVEKGES
-115 LATSMRRHPKI
+115 LAVSMRRHPKI
-126 FPAILVNMVSAG
+126 FPAILVNMVAAG

-152 LYFERSKRTKG
+152 LYFDRSKRTKS

-177 VMIIVLI
+177 VMIVVLI

-208 TQGVMAVCEWFKSWW
+208 TRGVMAVCEWFGSWW
-223 WVPLL
+223 WMPLL

-267 ACATFCRTVTGD
+267 ACATFCRTMEVLIGSGLTLTDSMDLAASNMDNIYYLEAIRDARALVAEGTPLRESLLRTGLFPPMVSNLVGVGEETGD
-279 ISVTSGYK
+279 LQSMMGKV
-287 LYGMDS
+287 
-293 SAKADYT
+293 ADYYDEEVEEAT
-300 TAPTGKIVGKVTG
+300 KKLLNLMEPAIIIFMAVFVVIIVL
-313 TVAPTYETPKVTT
+313 
-326 TDGDT
+326 
-331 YDRYVAIPGTEADGN
+331 AIYLPMINMTKAFD
-346 TPNLSFHHFNISV
+346 
-359 TGYRFELAAPECAL
+359 
-373 FFIGKFQ
+373 
-380 GDEAAKKYLTS
+380 KYL
-391 LGFTLKDENGKQL
+391 
-404 GEANYEFTA
+404 
-413 GKVFPDMPADGE
+413 
-425 ESDSEVVCS
+425 
-434 GDAYLFEAYLMRSF
+434 
-448 NKNDTAAYRTKISAT
+448 
-463 AQATF
+463 
-468 DNGGKQD
+468 
-475 SEPKLWSFEDAWT
+475 
-488 NPGELDSAQKDIL
+488 
-501 DKFLKALNIPN
+501 
-512 P
+512 

>member
-1 MPGFNYTAID
+1 MPGFNYTAIN

-55 PFLGKPKAKDMAV
+55 PFLGNPKAKDMAV

-115 LATSMRRHPKI
+115 LASSMRRHPKI

-152 LYFERSKRTKG
+152 LYFERSKRTKS

-177 VMIIVLI
+177 VMIVVLI

-201 DAELPKL
+201 DAELPKI

-235 GGVLFHRTDKGKH
+235 GGVLFHRTNKGKH

-267 ACATFCRTVTGD
+267 ACATFCRTMEVLIGSGLTLTDSMDLAASNMGNIYYLEAIRDARALVAEGTPLRESLVRTGIFPPMVSNLVGVGEETGD
-279 ISVTSGYK
+279 LQSMMGKV
-287 LYGMDS
+287 
-293 SAKADYT
+293 ADY
-300 TAPTGKIVGKVTG
+300 
-313 TVAPTYETPKVTT
+313 
-326 TDGDT
+326 
-331 YDRYVAIPGTEADGN
+331 YDEEV
-346 TPNLSFHHFNISV
+346 
-359 TGYRFELAAPECAL
+359 
-373 FFIGKFQ
+373 
-380 GDEAAKKYLTS
+380 DEATKKLLNLMEPAIIIFMAVFVVIIVLAIYLPMINMTKAFDKYL
-391 LGFTLKDENGKQL
+391 
-404 GEANYEFTA
+404 
-413 GKVFPDMPADGE
+413 
-425 ESDSEVVCS
+425 
-434 GDAYLFEAYLMRSF
+434 
-448 NKNDTAAYRTKISAT
+448 
-463 AQATF
+463 
-468 DNGGKQD
+468 
-475 SEPKLWSFEDAWT
+475 
-488 NPGELDSAQKDIL
+488 
-501 DKFLKALNIPN
+501 
-512 P
+512 

>member
-105 MQADVEKGEA
+105 MQADVEKGES

-126 FPAILVNMVSAG
+126 FPAILVNMVAAG
-138 EASGNLEESFRQME
+138 ESSGNLEESFRQME
-152 LYFERSKRTKG
+152 LYFERSKRTKS

-177 VMIIVLI
+177 VMIVVLI

-208 TQGVMAVCEWFKSWW
+208 TQGVMAVCEWFESWW

-228 VLAALIV
+228 VLVALIV

-267 ACATFCRTVTGD
+267 ACATFCRTMEVLIGSGLTLTDSMDLAASNMGNIYYLEAIRDARGMVAEGTPLRESLVRTGIFPPMVSNLVGVGEETGD
-279 ISVTSGYK
+279 LQSMMGKV
-287 LYGMDS
+287 
-293 SAKADYT
+293 ADY
-300 TAPTGKIVGKVTG
+300 
-313 TVAPTYETPKVTT
+313 
-326 TDGDT
+326 
-331 YDRYVAIPGTEADGN
+331 YDEEV
-346 TPNLSFHHFNISV
+346 
-359 TGYRFELAAPECAL
+359 
-373 FFIGKFQ
+373 
-380 GDEAAKKYLTS
+380 DEATKKLLNLMEPAIIIVMAVFVVIIVLAIYLPMINMTKAFDKYL
-391 LGFTLKDENGKQL
+391 
-404 GEANYEFTA
+404 
-413 GKVFPDMPADGE
+413 
-425 ESDSEVVCS
+425 
-434 GDAYLFEAYLMRSF
+434 
-448 NKNDTAAYRTKISAT
+448 
-463 AQATF
+463 
-468 DNGGKQD
+468 
-475 SEPKLWSFEDAWT
+475 
-488 NPGELDSAQKDIL
+488 
-501 DKFLKALNIPN
+501 
-512 P
+512 

>member
-1 MPGFNYTAID
+1 MPGFNYTAIN

-55 PFLGKPKAKDMAV
+55 PFLGNPKAKDMAV

-152 LYFERSKRTKG
+152 LYFERSKRTKS

-201 DAELPKL
+201 DAELPKITL
-208 TQGVMAVCEWFKSWW
+208 GVMAVCEWFKSWW

-267 ACATFCRTVTGD
+267 ACATFCRTMEVLIGSGLTLTDSMDLAASNMGNIYYLEAIRDARALVAEGTPLRESLLRTGIFPPMVSNLVGVGEETGD
-279 ISVTSGYK
+279 LQSMMGKV
-287 LYGMDS
+287 
-293 SAKADYT
+293 ADY
-300 TAPTGKIVGKVTG
+300 
-313 TVAPTYETPKVTT
+313 
-326 TDGDT
+326 
-331 YDRYVAIPGTEADGN
+331 YDEEV
-346 TPNLSFHHFNISV
+346 
-359 TGYRFELAAPECAL
+359 
-373 FFIGKFQ
+373 
-380 GDEAAKKYLTS
+380 DEATKKLLNLMEPAIIIFMAVFVVIIVLAIYLPMINMTKAFDKYL
-391 LGFTLKDENGKQL
+391 
-404 GEANYEFTA
+404 
-413 GKVFPDMPADGE
+413 
-425 ESDSEVVCS
+425 
-434 GDAYLFEAYLMRSF
+434 
-448 NKNDTAAYRTKISAT
+448 
-463 AQATF
+463 
-468 DNGGKQD
+468 
-475 SEPKLWSFEDAWT
+475 
-488 NPGELDSAQKDIL
+488 
-501 DKFLKALNIPN
+501 
-512 P
+512 

>member
-1 MPGFNYTAID
+1 MPGFNYTAIN

-55 PFLGKPKAKDMAV
+55 PFLGNPKAKDMAV

-105 MQADVEKGEA
+105 MQADVEKGES

-126 FPAILVNMVSAG
+126 FPAILVNMVAAG
-138 EASGNLEESFRQME
+138 ESSGNLEESFRQME
-152 LYFERSKRTKG
+152 LYFERSKRTKS

-177 VMIIVLI
+177 VMIVVLI

-208 TQGVMAVCEWFKSWW
+208 TQGVMAVCEWFESWW

-235 GGVLFHRTDKGKH
+235 GGVLFHRTNKGRH

-267 ACATFCRTVTGD
+267 ACATFCRTMEVLIGSGLTLTDSMDLAASNMGNIYYLEAIRDARGMVAEGTPLRESLVRTGIFPPMVSNLVGVGEETGD
-279 ISVTSGYK
+279 LQSMMGKV
-287 LYGMDS
+287 
-293 SAKADYT
+293 ADY
-300 TAPTGKIVGKVTG
+300 
-313 TVAPTYETPKVTT
+313 
-326 TDGDT
+326 
-331 YDRYVAIPGTEADGN
+331 YDEEV
-346 TPNLSFHHFNISV
+346 
-359 TGYRFELAAPECAL
+359 
-373 FFIGKFQ
+373 
-380 GDEAAKKYLTS
+380 DEATKKLLNLMEPAIIIFMAVFVVIIVLAIYLPMINMTKAFDKYL
-391 LGFTLKDENGKQL
+391 
-404 GEANYEFTA
+404 
-413 GKVFPDMPADGE
+413 
-425 ESDSEVVCS
+425 
-434 GDAYLFEAYLMRSF
+434 
-448 NKNDTAAYRTKISAT
+448 
-463 AQATF
+463 
-468 DNGGKQD
+468 
-475 SEPKLWSFEDAWT
+475 
-488 NPGELDSAQKDIL
+488 
-501 DKFLKALNIPN
+501 
-512 P
+512 

>member
-1 MPGFNYTAID
+1 MPGFNYTAIN

-55 PFLGKPKAKDMAV
+55 PFLGNPKAKDMAV

-92 QTSNKKLRAAIRE
+92 QTGNKKLRAAIRE

-115 LATSMRRHPKI
+115 LASSMRRHPKI

-152 LYFERSKRTKG
+152 LYFERSKRTKS

-267 ACATFCRTVTGD
+267 ACATFCRTMEVLIGSGLTLTDSMDLAASNMGNIYYLEAIRDARALVAEGTPLRESLVRTGIFPPMVSNLVGVGEETGD
-279 ISVTSGYK
+279 LQSMMGKV
-287 LYGMDS
+287 
-293 SAKADYT
+293 ADY
-300 TAPTGKIVGKVTG
+300 
-313 TVAPTYETPKVTT
+313 
-326 TDGDT
+326 
-331 YDRYVAIPGTEADGN
+331 YDEEV
-346 TPNLSFHHFNISV
+346 
-359 TGYRFELAAPECAL
+359 
-373 FFIGKFQ
+373 
-380 GDEAAKKYLTS
+380 DEATKKLLNLMEPAIIIFMAVFVVIIVLAIYLPMINMTKAFDKYL
-391 LGFTLKDENGKQL
+391 
-404 GEANYEFTA
+404 
-413 GKVFPDMPADGE
+413 
-425 ESDSEVVCS
+425 
-434 GDAYLFEAYLMRSF
+434 
-448 NKNDTAAYRTKISAT
+448 
-463 AQATF
+463 
-468 DNGGKQD
+468 
-475 SEPKLWSFEDAWT
+475 
-488 NPGELDSAQKDIL
+488 
-501 DKFLKALNIPN
+501 
-512 P
+512 

>member
-1 MPGFNYTAID
+1 MPGFNYTAIN

-55 PFLGKPKAKDMAV
+55 PFLGNPKAKDMAV

-105 MQADVEKGEA
+105 MQADVEKGES

-152 LYFERSKRTKG
+152 LYFERSKRTKS

-177 VMIIVLI
+177 VMIVVLI

-208 TQGVMAVCEWFKSWW
+208 TQGVMAVCEWFESWW

-228 VLAALIV
+228 VLAALVV
-235 GGVLFHRTDKGKH
+235 GGILFHRTNKGRH

-267 ACATFCRTVTGD
+267 ACATFCRTMEVLIGSGLTLTDSMDLAASNMGNIYYLEAIRDARALVAEGTPLRESLVRTGIFPPMVSNLVGVGEETGD
-279 ISVTSGYK
+279 LQSMMGKV
-287 LYGMDS
+287 
-293 SAKADYT
+293 ADY
-300 TAPTGKIVGKVTG
+300 
-313 TVAPTYETPKVTT
+313 
-326 TDGDT
+326 
-331 YDRYVAIPGTEADGN
+331 YDEEV
-346 TPNLSFHHFNISV
+346 
-359 TGYRFELAAPECAL
+359 
-373 FFIGKFQ
+373 
-380 GDEAAKKYLTS
+380 DEATKKLLNLMEPAIIIFMAVFVVIIVLAIYLPMINMTKAFDKYL
-391 LGFTLKDENGKQL
+391 
-404 GEANYEFTA
+404 
-413 GKVFPDMPADGE
+413 
-425 ESDSEVVCS
+425 
-434 GDAYLFEAYLMRSF
+434 
-448 NKNDTAAYRTKISAT
+448 
-463 AQATF
+463 
-468 DNGGKQD
+468 
-475 SEPKLWSFEDAWT
+475 
-488 NPGELDSAQKDIL
+488 
-501 DKFLKALNIPN
+501 
-512 P
+512 